1 MKELHALVDFE
12 NVQPTLDE
20 LAKLTPGFTDV
31 WLFHGPHQA
40 AHAKAFANAH
50 KRLTPVPRSGAG
62 PNALDFH
69 LSFYLGYVA
78 ARHPDAH
85 MVVVANDKGYDPMLA
100 HARLLGFTATRVG
113 FKGKSASAAKV
124 APAKKAAAVKAPAP
138 DKKATAPAA
147 IADAMSQKAPPKKMA
162 AKKVLAFKALTPKT
176 AGKQATAKKAAP
188 LQAVAKKAAQKAPAK
203 KAPIPTKAKPVAAA
217 PAAALNPEAKM
228 LARIQK
234 GLVKMGSNAP
244 TKLKPFLRHIGALLG
259 KDSTAEQI
267 DAVVA
272 KLEAANTVRVA
283 GDAISYSGK

>member
-31 WLFHGPHQA
+31 WLFHGPHQS

-78 ARHPDAH
+78 ARHPNAH

-100 HARLLGFTATRVG
+100 HARLLGFSATRVG

-124 APAKKAAAVKAPAP
+124 APAKKAAAVKAPTP
-138 DKKATAPAA
+138 
-147 IADAMSQKAPPKKMA
+147 KAP
-162 AKKVLAFKALTPKT
+162 
-176 AGKQATAKKAAP
+176 GKQATAKKAAP
-188 LQAVAKKAAQKAPAK
+188 LQAAVKKVVQMPPAK
-203 KAPIPTKAKPVAAA
+203 KGTCTHQGKACSSRAGRSAERGGQGARSRSKRSGQDGRQSTNQAKAFSAAHWRT
-217 PAAALNPEAKM
+217 
-228 LARIQK
+228 ARQ
-234 GLVKMGSNAP
+234 GQ
-244 TKLKPFLRHIGALLG
+244 HCGA
-259 KDSTAEQI
+259 D
-267 DAVVA
+267 
-272 KLEAANTVRVA
+272 
-283 GDAISYSGK
+283 